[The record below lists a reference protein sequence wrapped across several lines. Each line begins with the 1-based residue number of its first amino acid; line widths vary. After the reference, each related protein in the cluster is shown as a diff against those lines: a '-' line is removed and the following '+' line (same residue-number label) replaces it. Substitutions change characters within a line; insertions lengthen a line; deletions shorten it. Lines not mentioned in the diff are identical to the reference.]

1 VEPSR
6 PPLDLTVPRR
16 RRGWPW
22 IAVAVSAVV
31 HAILFAVG
39 SVDGRPP
46 DVPHRPGQLLVLPPL
61 VEGPRAVEMPY
72 RSPRTDVGSPGH
84 PKAPP
89 RRLPQEAP
97 VIILPVPV
105 APPRDSGLVIVP
117 PAVAPDRIGPGFGDG
132 QLWVRPLPLPPQE
145 LAQRLRKTGAQ
156 LADSVVKATIQA
168 FLDSIA
174 REPGADRAELP
185 EWSTEIAGKKF
196 GIDKKY
202 VTVAGLKIPAAV
214 LALIPLHGGTNES
227 KAFDRTDELLTDLRY
242 AANRSQTVDDFKKAI
257 SEMRKRKEEE
267 HEFQKNQ
274 RSQPP
279 PELRSPAPAPAVTRA
294 TPPDSARRREP

>member
-1 VEPSR
+1 
-6 PPLDLTVPRR
+6 
-16 RRGWPW
+16 
-22 IAVAVSAVV
+22 
-31 HAILFAVG
+31 
-39 SVDGRPP
+39 
-46 DVPHRPGQLLVLPPL
+46 
-61 VEGPRAVEMPY
+61 MPY
-72 RSPRTDVGSPGH
+72 RSPRTDAGSPGH

-202 VTVAGLKIPAAV
+202 VTVAGFKIPAAV

-279 PELRSPAPAPAVTRA
+279 PALRSPAPAPAVTRA
-294 TPPDSARRREP
+294 MPPDSTSRREP